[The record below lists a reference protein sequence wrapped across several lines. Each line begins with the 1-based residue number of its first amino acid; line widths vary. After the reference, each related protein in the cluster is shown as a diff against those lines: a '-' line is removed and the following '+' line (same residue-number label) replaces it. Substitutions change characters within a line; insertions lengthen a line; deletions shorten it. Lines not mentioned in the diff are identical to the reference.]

1 MPNKLNENLWSVAL
15 TGGIGS
21 GKSAAAHEFEK
32 LGVQVIDSDALA
44 HQITAPNGSAIP
56 LIIES
61 FGHEYIDASG
71 ALNRAKM
78 RDLVFNDATALKK
91 LEAITHPLIR
101 ESSDKAALAASSKN
115 PPYLIF
121 MIPLLF
127 ESNRWEGRYKKI
139 ISVDCPIEQQIERV
153 MARNHLEKSEIQKI
167 IAAQVSREKRNS
179 NADFIIDNSGS
190 WDELRFQV
198 VKIHQ
203 KIIDLMAN

>member
-1 MPNKLNENLWSVAL
+1 MPNKFKADLWNVAL

-21 GKSAAAHEFEK
+21 GKSAAAQEFEK

-61 FGHEYIDASG
+61 FGQEYIDASG
-71 ALNRAKM
+71 ALNRKKM
-78 RDLVFNDATALKK
+78 RELVFNDATALKK

-101 ESSDKAALAASSKN
+101 QSGEKAAIEAKSKN

-127 ESNRWEGRYKKI
+127 ESNRWKGKYEKI
-139 ISVDCPIEQQIERV
+139 ISIDCPVEQQIERV
-153 MARNHLEKSEIQKI
+153 IARNHLEKTEVEKI
-167 IAAQVSREKRNS
+167 IAAQVSREERNA
-179 NADFIIDNSGS
+179 NADFIINNSGT
-190 WDELRFQV
+190 WDELRAQV
-198 VKIHQ
+198 KLIHE
-203 KIIDLMAN
+203 KIINLIAN